1 MKTIIVG
8 LFVSATSL
16 LSANLL
22 RVERVDPTF
31 RARMQTPRPNDRI
44 KSPGPD
50 LLALVTF
57 NYAIGVSDLTWLQT
71 VQTIGEGTTID
82 DTNWSRIEDLAQIT
96 TDLDP
101 RYLIAYD
108 SSAVVLSAHGGRVDA
123 SDALLL
129 KGRSALPDEYRFPCM
144 LGYNAFFMRDDAV
157 AGSQWYGE
165 CASKPDAPRYAASLA
180 GRMLSAAGDS
190 AGAMTLLEELIPQL
204 TGEVRAD
211 AEWRLKAL
219 TSEAVFEV
227 YDEACAL
234 YRLRNG
240 SMPSTTELHERGWAA
255 PPPFDSFGDPI
266 VFDDACRASTA
277 SIPNRSTNM
286 KRGGSAP
293 GLQYR

>member
-180 GRMLSAAGDS
+180 GRMLTAAGDR
-190 AGAMTLLEELIPQL
+190 AGAMAFLEELIPQL
-204 TGEVRAD
+204 TGDVRAD
-211 AEWRLKAL
+211 AEWRLKTLA
-219 TSEAVFEV
+219 SEAVFEV
-227 YDEACAL
+227 YDEACMMH
-234 YRLRNG
+234 RLRHG
-240 SMPSTTELHERGWAA
+240 SIPSATELHQSGLVA
-255 PPPFDSFGDPI
+255 PSPFDLFGEPI
-266 VFDDACRASTA
+266 VFDKDCRASTTA
-277 SIPNRSTNM
+277 LPNRSTNL
-286 KRGGSAP
+286 KRGGSSP
-293 GLQYR
+293 SLKVK